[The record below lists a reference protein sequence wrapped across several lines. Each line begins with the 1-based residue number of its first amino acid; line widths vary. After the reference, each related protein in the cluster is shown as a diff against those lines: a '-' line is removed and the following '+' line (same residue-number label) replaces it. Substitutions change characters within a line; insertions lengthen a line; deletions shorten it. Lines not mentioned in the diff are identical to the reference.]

1 MPTLFRDK
9 QSKEPPVSSSKD
21 RHLSPETLELEP
33 TPDATPESP
42 VSTTSV
48 DTSAERH
55 KKRQQKVKLAVD
67 AKIEAAQDRKGILL
81 VLTGNGK
88 GKSTSGF
95 GTVARAVGHGH
106 KAGVVQFIKGNWECG
121 ERNLLEGAGV
131 KFHVMGTGFTWD
143 TQDKAKDTAAALEA
157 WAAAEVMLKDESLN
171 VVMLDELTYMI
182 SYHYLPLERVIEAL
196 TNRPSMQH
204 VIITGRSCHRTL
216 IELADTVS
224 EIIAV
229 KHAFDNGVAAQEGF
243 DY

>member
-9 QSKEPPVSSSKD
+9 QSKEPPVSVNNDSHST
-21 RHLSPETLELEP
+21 SESLELEP
-33 TPDATPESP
+33 ATE
-42 VSTTSV
+42 TQTENTS
-48 DTSAERH
+48 SEAPLNANAERH

-67 AKIEAAQDRKGILL
+67 AKIAAAQDRKGILL

-157 WAAAEVMLKDESLN
+157 WQAAEVMLKDERLN

-196 TNRPSMQH
+196 NNRPSMQH

-224 EIIAV
+224 EIVAV
-229 KHAFDNGVAAQEGF
+229 KHAFDNGIAAQEGF